1 MVHHFAIGIIG
12 VCPSAKPTASSGCPT
27 TSRDSSAGC
36 VGSTAVAVGQ
46 AVIDFRSYFF
56 GRFDRASPAHVTQ
69 PPMEALV
76 RGRYVV

>member
-12 VCPSAKPTASSGCPT
+12 ICPSSTKSGGCPT
-27 TSRDSSAGC
+27 TARDSSARC
-36 VGSTAVAVGQ
+36 VGSSIAIGK